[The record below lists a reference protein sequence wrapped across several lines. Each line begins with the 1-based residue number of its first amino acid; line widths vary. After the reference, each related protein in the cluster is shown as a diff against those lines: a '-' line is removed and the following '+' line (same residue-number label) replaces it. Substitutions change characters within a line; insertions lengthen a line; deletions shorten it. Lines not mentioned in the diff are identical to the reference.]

1 MRYNFNTELIPA
13 IAGTAA
19 GWSYLE
25 AGNVENSLIF
35 AIVGLAS
42 YIFGC
47 RKCIANQEQDL
58 KEVEANIASE
68 AIYTRICECEDRID
82 RRIDDAENRLDTQVD
97 VIMSKMNS

>member
-1 MRYNFNTELIPA
+1 MRYNFNRELIPA

-25 AGNVENSLIF
+25 AGNVENSMIF

-47 RKCIANQEQDL
+47 RKCMAEQEKDMEQVQTD
-58 KEVEANIASE
+58 IASE
-68 AIYTRICECEDRID
+68 ALYTRICECEDRID
-82 RRIDDAENRLDTQVD
+82 RRIDDAESRLDTQVE
-97 VIMSKMNS
+97 VILDKMN